1 MTQQIEIISPL
12 VINGGKPTEEAIAHH
27 RALLEM
33 AKNAV
38 GYAAVLDIADKLR
51 LWKEFV
57 EDQRKR
63 VKAPVI
69 DLGRDIEAA
78 AKALDVTDEINR
90 LKKLRFDME
99 AKAAAEAKAA
109 REAARLA
116 AEQAAKVAAMW
127 DDEVPVEVPTLP
139 AIVLPPATTTTRKK
153 YSVRILDPAKI
164 PRTFMV
170 PELDLILAALRKGTK
185 VEGCE
190 LVTEDQIVEKP
201 RGAR

>member
-12 VINGGKPTEEAIAHH
+12 IISGGEPTKAAVAAH
-27 RALLEM
+27 RDLLEF
-33 AKNAV
+33 ARQATGYDAV
-38 GYAAVLDIADKLR
+38 VDAADRLKRWADY
-51 LWKEFV
+51 V
-57 EDQRKR
+57 EAERKR
-63 VKAPVI
+63 VKAPILDAGRGI
-69 DLGRDIEAA
+69 DSA
-78 AKALDVTDEINR
+78 AKALDVSEEQAR
-90 LKKLRFDME
+90 LKRLRFDME
-99 AKAAAEAKAA
+99 AKARAEAEEAA
-109 REAARLA
+109 KAARLA
-116 AEQAAKVAAMW
+116 AEHAAKVAAMW

-153 YSVRILDPAKI
+153 YSVRILDPAII
-164 PRTFMV
+164 PRTYMV